1 MESTR
6 ESGWQESEHQAE
18 LRPGPAESG
27 RQAAGR
33 QVRRGAVVAGSSV
46 EAGSARGGRWSSAE
60 LIKANRMADVF
71 SKAKRSQVMAA
82 IRSKG
87 NKDTEVCL
95 ARILRVGGISGWRR
109 HVALPGRPDFVFQKD
124 RVAVFVD
131 GCFWHGCPQHGRKP
145 DSNKRY
151 WNAKIA
157 RNKARDRAV
166 TLALKSAGWRVVRIW
181 EHGLKLRNSVTRR
194 VAAALTKRNLED
206 YR

>member
-1 MESTR
+1 
-6 ESGWQESEHQAE
+6 
-18 LRPGPAESG
+18 
-27 RQAAGR
+27 
-33 QVRRGAVVAGSSV
+33 
-46 EAGSARGGRWSSAE
+46 
-60 LIKANRMADVF
+60 MADVF